1 MLDSTTKRRIDDARD
16 ILVGKI
22 PDPKS
27 QVEQITIALIYKFM
41 DDMDTESEELGGAA
55 KFFTDD
61 YKKYSWRRV
70 FNKTRGGQEILLDY
84 REALL
89 KMSENPNLPT
99 IFHTIFRQAY
109 LPYNDPETLKEFLKI
124 IDQFDYD
131 HSEKLGDAFEY
142 LLSVLGS
149 QGDAGQFRTPRHI
162 IDFMVDI
169 VEPKKNETILD
180 PACGT
185 AGFLISAYKHI
196 LNCNS
201 SEGKSSGD
209 LLTPDERKRLSEN
222 ISGYDISPDMV
233 RLSLVNMY
241 LHRLTEPK
249 IVEYDTLTSDT
260 KWNEYFDVI
269 LANPP
274 FMSPK
279 GGIKPHSRFSVQ
291 SKRSEALFVDYIA
304 EHLTTTGRGAVI
316 VPEGVIFKSDT
327 AFTKLRKMLVEDN
340 YLYGVISLPSGVFN
354 PYSGV
359 KTSILLFDKVI
370 SKLTDK
376 ILFAKVEN
384 DGFSLGAQRRPV
396 EGSQLEAIASAIKEF
411 RIKLHQGEEFV
422 NDLCTLVEKTK
433 IAESGDYNLSGE
445 RYIIAQE
452 CNSKYK
458 FEKLSDLFSEIKN
471 GNSVEQIDEVGK
483 YRVTRIQTISNGYVD
498 LEKTKWTNDE
508 VSEEKFMRA
517 GDILLS
523 HINSYEHLAKSAIFT
538 NITEN
543 VIHGINLIRFRPIVE
558 KIIPEYASSIFKSS
572 KFIDTARSFAQRAV
586 NQASI
591 KSSDLKN
598 IEIPLPA
605 IEEQRAIVAEI
616 EGYQR
621 IIDAARIIVDNY
633 RPQIAINPEWEMVEI
648 REVCN
653 INPKKSEVSEYDKSL
668 QVSFVPMADLGENE
682 MSFNI
687 KETKELKDVYS
698 GYTYFADNDILLAK
712 VTPCFENGKAGLAR
726 NLSNGIGFGSSEFF
740 VLRVNDKVLPEW
752 LYVCIKDYKFK
763 QQGKNS
769 MKGTGGLQRI
779 PRDFISNWQIPLP
792 LLEIQ
797 QQIVTEIERE
807 QAAVD
812 STKEL
817 IEIFT
822 NKINNRITQIWN
834 E

>member
-55 KFFTDD
+55 KFFVGD
-61 YKKYSWRRV
+61 YKKYSWRKV

-84 REALL
+84 REALQ
-89 KMSENPNLPT
+89 KMSENPSLPT

-185 AGFLISAYKHI
+185 AGFLISSYKHI
-196 LNCNS
+196 LKSNS
-201 SEGKSSGD
+201 SDGKSNGD

-222 ISGYDISPDMV
+222 INGYDISPDMV

-241 LHRLTEPK
+241 LHRITEPK

-370 SKLTDK
+370 AKLTDK

-384 DGFSLGAQRRPV
+384 DGYGLGAQRRPID
-396 EGSQLEAIASAIKEF
+396 GSQLEAISSTIKKF
-411 RIKLHQGEEFV
+411 RIKLHRGEEFDSPV
-422 NDLCTLVEKTK
+422 CTFMEKYR
-433 IAESGDYNLSGE
+433 IDGSMDYNLNVD
-445 RYIIAQE
+445 RYTESLRA
-452 CNSKYK
+452 
-458 FEKLSDLFSEIKN
+458 
-471 GNSVEQIDEVGK
+471 NSVDYVPIG
-483 YRVTRIQTISNGYVD
+483 TICNVFNGSTPLKSNNEYW
-498 LEKTKWTNDE
+498 EN
-508 VSEEKFMRA
+508 
-517 GDILLS
+517 GDINWFT
-523 HINSYEHLAKSAIFT
+523 INDIRNQGRKIHGTEQK
-538 NITEN
+538 ITEKALN
-543 VIHGINLIRFRPIVE
+543 ETSVKLLPVNTVLLCCTASVGEYAILKTPSTCNQQFNGLVIKDDYKNRVLPEYLFIISSSLKDELIRLSGKTSFNFISG
-558 KIIPEYASSIFKSS
+558 KILKS
-572 KFIDTARSFAQRAV
+572 
-586 NQASI
+586 
-591 KSSDLKN
+591 
-598 IEIPLPA
+598 IEIPLPSLT
-605 IEEQRAIVAEI
+605 EQRAIVAEI
-616 EGYQR
+616 ET
-621 IIDAARIIVDNY
+621 I
-633 RPQIAINPEWEMVEI
+633 E
-648 REVCN
+648 
-653 INPKKSEVSEYDKSL
+653 K
-668 QVSFVPMADLGENE
+668 ENDR
-682 MSFNI
+682 
-687 KETKELKDVYS
+687 L
-698 GYTYFADNDILLAK
+698 
-712 VTPCFENGKAGLAR
+712 
-726 NLSNGIGFGSSEFF
+726 
-740 VLRVNDKVLPEW
+740 
-752 LYVCIKDYKFK
+752 K
-763 QQGKNS
+763 QQ
-769 MKGTGGLQRI
+769 
-779 PRDFISNWQIPLP
+779 
-792 LLEIQ
+792 
-797 QQIVTEIERE
+797 IEE
-807 QAAVD
+807 NNQ
-812 STKEL
+812 
-817 IEIFT
+817 
-822 NKINNRITQIWN
+822 KITNRIVQIWN
-834 E
+834 K

>member
-1 MLDSTTKRRIDDARD
+1 MLDTSTRRRIDDARD

-41 DDMDTESEELGGAA
+41 DDMDTESEELGGKA
-55 KFFTDD
+55 KFFVGD
-61 YKKYSWRRV
+61 YKKYSWRKV
-70 FNKTRGGQEILLDY
+70 YNKTRGGQEILLDY
-84 REALL
+84 REALQ
-89 KMSENPNLPT
+89 KMSENPSLPS

-124 IDQFDYD
+124 INQFDYD

-162 IDFMVDI
+162 IDFIVAI

-185 AGFLISAYKHI
+185 AGFLISSYKYI
-196 LNCNS
+196 LKSNS
-201 SEGKSSGD
+201 SKGKNNGD

-241 LHRLTEPK
+241 LHQITEPK

-260 KWNEYFDVI
+260 KWNEYFDVM

-304 EHLTTTGRGAVI
+304 EHLTITGRGAVI

-376 ILFAKVEN
+376 ILFTKVEN
-384 DGFSLGAQRRPV
+384 DGFSLGAQRRPID
-396 EGSQLEAIASAIKEF
+396 GCQLGPIASMIRAF
-411 RIKLHQGEEFV
+411 RISLHRGEAFES
-422 NDLCTLVEKTK
+422 DLCTLVDKSK
-433 IAESGDYNLSGE
+433 IAESRDYNLSGE
-445 RYIIAQE
+445 RYVTIQITLNKYPMTKLGDIVEVLDYKRRPISKADRISGEYPYYGATGIVDYINDYIFDEELVLVGEDGAKWNSTDKSAFIAKG
-452 CNSKYK
+452 KYWVNNHAHVIK
-458 FEKLSDLFSEIKN
+458 PSIDELHPVYLVEQLNYMDLMPYISGVTVPKLNQEKL
-471 GNSVEQIDEVGK
+471 
-483 YRVTRIQTISNGYVD
+483 
-498 LEKTKWTNDE
+498 
-508 VSEEKFMRA
+508 
-517 GDILLS
+517 
-523 HINSYEHLAKSAIFT
+523 KS
-538 NITEN
+538 
-543 VIHGINLIRFRPIVE
+543 
-558 KIIPEYASSIFKSS
+558 
-572 KFIDTARSFAQRAV
+572 
-586 NQASI
+586 
-591 KSSDLKN
+591 
-598 IEIPLPA
+598 IEIPLPSLD
-605 IEEQRAIVAEI
+605 EQRAIVAEI

-621 IIDAARIIVDNY
+621 IIDAARTIVDNY
-633 RPQIAINPEWEMVEI
+633 HPQITIDPNWQMVELESI
-648 REVCN
+648 AEL
-653 INPKKSEVSEYDKSL
+653 INGRAYK
-668 QVSFVPMADLGENE
+668 Q
-682 MSFNI
+682 
-687 KETKELKDVYS
+687 KELL
-698 GYTYFADNDILLAK
+698 N
-712 VTPCFENGKAGLAR
+712 EGKYK
-726 NLSNGIGFGSSEFF
+726 
-740 VLRVNDKVLPEW
+740 VLRVGNFFSN
-752 LYVCIKDYKFK
+752 KDYYYSDLELDTDKYCHKGDLLFAWSASFGPKIWNEDNTIFHYHIWKVKTKDNINK
-763 QQGKNS
+763 QFLYYMLLLDAEKIKSEGNGLAMIHATKAS
-769 MKGTGGLQRI
+769 MEKRL
-779 PRDFISNWQIPLP
+779 FPLP
-792 LLEIQ
+792 NLVIQ
-797 QQIVTEIERE
+797 QQIVAEIERE

-812 STKEL
+812 SAKEL
-817 IEIFT
+817 IGIFT
-822 NKINNRITQIWN
+822 RKITDRIAQIWN